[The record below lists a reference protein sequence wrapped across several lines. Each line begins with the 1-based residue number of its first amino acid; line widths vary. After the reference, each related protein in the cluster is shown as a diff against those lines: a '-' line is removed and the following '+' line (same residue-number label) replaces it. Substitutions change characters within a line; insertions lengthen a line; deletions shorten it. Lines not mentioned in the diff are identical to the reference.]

1 MTQDS
6 YLGVVFVAW
15 VQEGGSPSHVLFSWM
30 NKVILWDFGG
40 LTYKPLNKA
49 RLLVVGWF
57 RFPGFCRL
65 TLESRFTGWL
75 GTRFSALGTSGLGHS
90 RMGGLGPKTSC
101 PSGQMRTKSFFL
113 TLFSW
118 NRCLT
123 KLGYLWLGVWLAA
136 INSKGFMARLREP
149 LSGRNNLQVQ
159 QRFLAKIC
167 DGGSILNW
175 LIGTHLL
182 EGG

>member
-1 MTQDS
+1 
-6 YLGVVFVAW
+6 
-15 VQEGGSPSHVLFSWM
+15 
-30 NKVILWDFGG
+30 
-40 LTYKPLNKA
+40 
-49 RLLVVGWF
+49 
-57 RFPGFCRL
+57 
-65 TLESRFTGWL
+65 
-75 GTRFSALGTSGLGHS
+75 
-90 RMGGLGPKTSC
+90 
-101 PSGQMRTKSFFL
+101 MRTKSFFL

-149 LSGRNNLQVQ
+149 LSGRNQLQVQ
-159 QRFLAKIC
+159 QRFLAKIF

-182 EGG
+182 EGGLTSQMGLELLVKMFFSLVFSWSSEGSSSRLCFYSMIGLFHNFCPKEWLTEWYLVISFYVHVQDDELWSKWSPTGHAFFSGEAM

>member
-1 MTQDS
+1 MFYFPEWT
-6 YLGVVFVAW
+6 
-15 VQEGGSPSHVLFSWM
+15 
-30 NKVILWDFGG
+30 KVILWDFGG

-49 RLLVVGWF
+49 RLLVVGRF

-90 RMGGLGPKTSC
+90 RMGDLVRKPAA

-123 KLGYLWLGVWLAA
+123 KVGYLWLGVWLAA
-136 INSKGFMARLREP
+136 INSKGFKARLREP
-149 LSGRNNLQVQ
+149 LSGRNHLQVQ
-159 QRFLAKIC
+159 QRFLAKFF